1 MRRGGH
7 LREQVDTG
15 NAVAGSA
22 TGNGG
27 EDAAGSVAK
36 DAASSATESVAEG
49 VAKTVAES
57 ATRSAAGSVPG
68 SGFRF
73 ETRVEID
80 NRIKANAK
88 NLASYKEKYDSVEDK
103 GSLMA
108 RQYKRKMEIYTQ
120 GMSEEPLQVKLP
132 PQPSKQKL
140 EKLKKIQEMKDDMAA
155 KLSSSDKVL
164 GRLNPGDN
172 CKNPHVSVQ
181 TSDQT
186 NPNTVESVSITQAQ
200 KSRAEKNQKK
210 ALILKAQKIA
220 AKNVASATKN
230 DTGNVENPTRSAG
243 ISCDCSQH
251 QPNKR
256 QSLPDWI
263 KLTVFKAYFPPD
275 DFEASNLND
284 LEQKFYDENLAVTI
298 QEAFEICIDTIL
310 QAGCKYWK
318 DIREKLITAPKVRLF
333 AFALGKSIC

>member
-1 MRRGGH
+1 MA
-7 LREQVDTG
+7 
-15 NAVAGSA
+15 NCAAGSVA
-22 TGNGG
+22 NAAGNDTRSVA
-27 EDAAGSVAK
+27 DAAGSVAK
-36 DAASSATESVAEG
+36 VAAG
-49 VAKTVAES
+49 N
-57 ATRSAAGSVPG
+57 AAGSVAG
-68 SGFRF
+68 SAARSGFRF
-73 ETRVEID
+73 ETKVEFD

-88 NLASYKEKYDSVEDK
+88 NVAFYKEKYDSVDDK
-103 GSLMA
+103 DSLAA
-108 RQYKRKMEIYTQ
+108 RQYKRKIEIYTQ
-120 GMSEEPLQVKLP
+120 GMTEELLEVKLP
-132 PQPSKQKL
+132 AQPSKEKL

-172 CKNPHVSVQ
+172 CKSPHVSVQ

-186 NPNTVESVSITQAQ
+186 NPGEPKSVSITQAQ

-220 AKNVASATKN
+220 AKNAESAAKN
-230 DTGNVENPTRSAG
+230 AIGNVENATISAG

-251 QPNKR
+251 QPNKQ

-263 KLTVFKAYFPPD
+263 KLTVFKAWFAPD

-284 LEQKFYDENLAVTI
+284 LEQKFYDENLAITI
-298 QEAFEICIDTIL
+298 QEAFQICIDTVL

-318 DIREKLITAPKVRLF
+318 NIRQKLITASKVHLF
-333 AFALGKSIC
+333 VFALG